1 VNNINGAVIVE
12 KNSARILIVDDDP
25 RNTRL
30 IRAMLAAE
38 DYVIDA
44 AASGEEA
51 LAAVAAAKPDMILLD
66 VMMPDVT
73 GFDVAG
79 TLKLHP
85 ETHNIPIIMV
95 SSLDDRASKLA
106 ALGKGA
112 EEFLTKPIDRAEL
125 IVRTRNLLRLKE
137 LADLQLNY
145 ARVLEER
152 VAERSLRL
160 TNSYRDT
167 ITT

>member
-1 VNNINGAVIVE
+1 MAE

-51 LAAVAAAKPDMILLD
+51 LAAVAAAKPDLILLD

-79 TLKLHP
+79 TLKLDP

-106 ALGKGA
+106 AMKIGL
-112 EEFLTKPIDRAEL
+112 RA
-125 IVRTRNLLRLKE
+125 
-137 LADLQLNY
+137 A
-145 ARVLEER
+145 
-152 VAERSLRL
+152 
-160 TNSYRDT
+160 
-167 ITT
+167 